1 MNIRSF
7 CKSDIG
13 YIFEHETLADAA
25 IKLRNLHLGA
35 LVVVEQRGADL
46 LPIGIVTD
54 RDIVVRGVARHPGT
68 SGSIPIRDI
77 MGREIAV
84 AHEDDALDEVLS
96 AMQAK
101 GIRRMPIVDLRGSL
115 VAVFEFD
122 DFIDLVSKELSGLA
136 KLVARERRTE
146 RRATMP

>member
-1 MNIRSF
+1 MTIRSF

-13 YIFEHETLADAA
+13 YVFEHDTLADAA

-35 LVVVEQRGADL
+35 LVVVEQRGVDL
-46 LPIGIVTD
+46 VPIGIITD

-68 SGSIPIRDI
+68 CGSLPVRDI
-77 MGREIAV
+77 MGREVTV
-84 AHEDDALDEVLS
+84 AHEDDPLEDVLS
-96 AMQAK
+96 TMQAK
-101 GIRRMPIVDLRGSL
+101 GIRRMPIVDMRGSL
-115 VAVFEFD
+115 VSVFEFD

-146 RRATMP
+146 RRSTLA